1 HHRNIQAKLDFE
13 TVQKINKTI
22 KDVLNA
28 KSEYEL
34 KADFENKKINL
45 DELMQGIKESQKS
58 KEIQNYI
65 ISAKLSKHYYSPLI
79 IYNKNDKENKIN
91 FAISNKSEKEFLEDL
106 ESNLNLSF
114 FEQYEWY
121 FSKLVENQ
129 DEIYIPYFDE
139 EQQKERKF
147 YPDFI
152 FWLKDKQSGDFFIYF
167 IDPKGLKIEDNPRFK
182 LKGFRAIFENK
193 NLTYEDKNIKV
204 NLFFYNKNINNA
216 SEEIKDFVKLNIEDI
231 FR

>member
-1 HHRNIQAKLDFE
+1 MYKNFKYSTLEEFYKFSDGKESKIQLSGDRVEFNEKTTLKTINSVLNSNAKVLDKFVKLEEEITHHRNIQAKLDFE

-58 KEIQNYI
+58 KEVQNYI

-91 FAISNKSEKEFLEDL
+91 FAISNKSEKEF
-106 ESNLNLSF
+106 
-114 FEQYEWY
+114 
-121 FSKLVENQ
+121 
-129 DEIYIPYFDE
+129 
-139 EQQKERKF
+139 
-147 YPDFI
+147 
-152 FWLKDKQSGDFFIYF
+152 
-167 IDPKGLKIEDNPRFK
+167 
-182 LKGFRAIFENK
+182 
-193 NLTYEDKNIKV
+193 
-204 NLFFYNKNINNA
+204 
-216 SEEIKDFVKLNIEDI
+216 
-231 FR
+231 

>member
-1 HHRNIQAKLDFE
+1 
-13 TVQKINKTI
+13 
-22 KDVLNA
+22 
-28 KSEYEL
+28 
-34 KADFENKKINL
+34 
-45 DELMQGIKESQKS
+45 
-58 KEIQNYI
+58 
-65 ISAKLSKHYYSPLI
+65 
-79 IYNKNDKENKIN
+79 
-91 FAISNKSEKEFLEDL
+91 
-106 ESNLNLSF
+106 
-114 FEQYEWY
+114 
-121 FSKLVENQ
+121 
-129 DEIYIPYFDE
+129 